1 MLCRMSRIFNLAL
14 QLAKLFS
21 AIIRKEAITLSSKL
35 FALDIGTRSVVGI
48 ILQEENDHFHVED
61 VLVKEHKE
69 RAMVDGQIHN
79 VMYVAELINGIKH
92 ELEEKHGPLTK
103 VSVAAAGR
111 SLKTE
116 QASVTI
122 NIRNRPIFT
131 EEDISRLELQAV
143 QQAQQQ
149 LLQQK
154 EDAKISHYYCVG
166 YSVLYYRLDG
176 EEIGSLLD
184 QQGDEAQIE
193 VIATFLPRVVVESL
207 IAALKRADLE
217 MEALT
222 LEPIAAINVLIPP
235 TMRRLNVALVDIGA
249 GTSDIAITDK
259 STVVAY
265 GMVPTAGDEI
275 TEALSDHYLLDFPV
289 AENAKRQLQT
299 EEDILI
305 QDILGFDQYF
315 PKDEVLLAITPA
327 VKQLAKSIGEEIL
340 RLNNQ
345 TAPKAVMLVG
355 GGSLTPNLPAELGYI
370 LDLPANRIAVRG
382 IDAIQN
388 LTKEEHIKTS
398 PELVTPIGIAIAAK
412 KMPIQYMSLTV
423 NNQVVRLF
431 ELKEM
436 TVADAFLA
444 ANIRAKQLYG
454 KPGHGLSVH
463 VNGQDIFIP
472 GGHGQPAEI
481 LVNGQQATTKTLIK
495 TGDAIQLIEGQDGQ
509 PATATVRD
517 IVDPA
522 AIKTITIQNT
532 KYVIEPKISV
542 NHTPAS
548 LDTVLNDRDI
558 ITFDIAET
566 IEAAFKITNNW
577 HLLKQFESY
586 TIQVNGQPLYL
597 PEFSSQLLING
608 KAAKLSYAVQD
619 GDVISFQQQALP
631 TIQRI
636 AEQMNLLLE
645 DKITVHFQ
653 NEVLELSKT
662 ANEALVNEVVVSPLS
677 TVANRSS
684 VVFREKDRSRWI
696 YQDVFRFS
704 NWQLPT
710 SFKGNF
716 TILRN
721 GQPASFDMEIFGGD
735 KLEILLEQSPI
746 M

>member
-1 MLCRMSRIFNLAL
+1 M
-14 QLAKLFS
+14 
-21 AIIRKEAITLSSKL
+21 SSKL

-48 ILQEENDHFHVED
+48 ILEENNDHFHVQD
-61 VLVKEHKE
+61 ILVKEHKE

-79 VMYVAELINGIKH
+79 VMYVAELITEIKQQ
-92 ELEEKHGPLTK
+92 LEEKHGPLTK

-116 QASVTI
+116 QASVTL

-149 LLQQK
+149 LLQHK
-154 EDAKISHYYCVG
+154 EDAKTSHYYCVG

-207 IAALKRADLE
+207 IAALKRANLE
-217 MEALT
+217 MDALT

-289 AENAKRQLQT
+289 AEEAKRQLHNA
-299 EEDILI
+299 EEILI
-305 QDILGFDQYF
+305 QDILGFDQYY
-315 PKDEVLLAITPA
+315 PKAEVLTAIEPA
-327 VKQLAKSIGEEIL
+327 VKQLAKAIGEEIL
-340 RLNNQ
+340 RLNNR

-355 GGSLTPNLPAELGYI
+355 GGSLTPNLTTEIGLV
-370 LDLPANRIAVRG
+370 LNLPANRIAVRG
-382 IDAIQN
+382 VDAIQN
-388 LTKEEHIKTS
+388 LTKEEHIKAS

-423 NNQVVRLF
+423 NEQIVRLF

-436 TVADAFLA
+436 TVGDAFLA

-454 KPGHGLSVH
+454 KPGHGLSIS

-472 GGHGQPAEI
+472 GGHGQPAQI
-481 LVNGQQATTKTLIK
+481 LVNGQQASTKTIIK
-495 TGDAIQLIEGQDGQ
+495 TGDAIQLIEGQDGH

-517 IVDPA
+517 IVDQA
-522 AIKTITIQNT
+522 VTKTVTIQEM
-532 KYVIEPKISV
+532 KYVIEPNITV
-542 NHTPAS
+542 NGSPVSMETI
-548 LDTVLNDRDI
+548 LNDRDSI
-558 ITFDIAET
+558 AFELAET
-566 IEAAFKITNNW
+566 VEEIFKATNNTNM
-577 HLLKQFESY
+577 LKQFESY
-586 TIQVNGQPLYL
+586 VIYIDGKPLYV
-597 PEFSSQLLING
+597 PMFCANLLING
-608 KAAKLSYAVQD
+608 KPGKLTYAVQHN
-619 GDVISFQQQALP
+619 DVITFSQPSLP
-631 TIQRI
+631 TVQRI
-636 AEQMNLLLE
+636 ADHLNVLLE
-645 DKITVHFQ
+645 DKIIIHFQ
-653 NEVLELSKT
+653 QELLELKKTTNEVL
-662 ANEALVNEVVVSPLS
+662 VNQVVASPIS
-677 TVANRSS
+677 TVPNGAT
-684 VVFREKDRSRWI
+684 VAILEKDRSPWV

-721 GQPASFDMEIFGGD
+721 GQLATFDTEIFGGD
-735 KLEILLEQSPI
+735 RLEIVLEEAPLSL
-746 M
+746 

>member
-1 MLCRMSRIFNLAL
+1 M
-14 QLAKLFS
+14 
-21 AIIRKEAITLSSKL
+21 SSKL

-48 ILQEENDHFHVED
+48 ILEEDNDHFHVQD
-61 VLVKEHKE
+61 ILVKEHKE

-79 VMYVAELINGIKH
+79 VMYVAELINEIKQ
-92 ELEEKHGPLTK
+92 ELEEKHGPLSK

-149 LLQQK
+149 LLQHK

-207 IAALKRADLE
+207 IAALKRANLE
-217 MEALT
+217 MDALT

-289 AENAKRQLQT
+289 AEEAKRQLHCAD
-299 EEDILI
+299 EILI
-305 QDILGFDQYF
+305 QDILGFDQYY
-315 PKDEVLLAITPA
+315 PKAEVLIAIEPA
-327 VKQLAKSIGEEIL
+327 VKQLAKAIGEEIL
-340 RLNNQ
+340 RLNNK

-355 GGSLTPNLPAELGYI
+355 GGSLTPNLTTEIGLV

-382 IDAIQN
+382 VDAIQN
-388 LTKEEHIKTS
+388 LTKEEHIKAS

-423 NNQVVRLF
+423 NEQIVRLF

-436 TVADAFLA
+436 TVGDAFLA

-454 KPGHGLSVH
+454 KPGHGLSIS

-472 GGHGQPAEI
+472 GGHGQPAQI
-481 LVNGQQATTKTLIK
+481 LVNSQQATTKTIIK
-495 TGDAIQLIEGQDGQ
+495 TGDAIQLIEGQDGH

-517 IVDPA
+517 IVDQA
-522 AIKTITIQNT
+522 VTKTVTIQDT
-532 KYVIEPKISV
+532 KYVIEPTITV
-542 NHTPAS
+542 NGSPVS
-548 LDTVLNDRDI
+548 MDTVLNDRDI
-558 ITFDIAET
+558 IVFEIAET
-566 IEAAFKITNNW
+566 VEDIFKFTNNT
-577 HLLKQFESY
+577 HLLKQFESFVVY
-586 TIQVNGQPLYL
+586 VDGKPLYL
-597 PEFSSQLLING
+597 PAFSSQLLING
-608 KAAKLSYAVQD
+608 KPSKLSYAVQQN
-619 GDVISFQQQALP
+619 DVITFSQPTLP
-631 TIQRI
+631 TVQRI
-636 AEQMNLLLE
+636 ADHMNVLLE
-645 DKITVHFQ
+645 DKIIIHFQ
-653 NEVLELSKT
+653 QELVELKKT
-662 ANEALVNEVVVSPLS
+662 TNDMLVNQAVVSPLS
-677 TVANRSS
+677 TVPNGATIALQ
-684 VVFREKDRSRWI
+684 EKDRSPWI

-704 NWQLPT
+704 TWQLPT
-710 SFKGNF
+710 TFKGHF

-721 GQPASFDMEIFGGD
+721 GQPASFDTEIFGGD
-735 KLEILLEQSPI
+735 QLEIVLEDAPLSL
-746 M
+746 

>member
-1 MLCRMSRIFNLAL
+1 
-14 QLAKLFS
+14 
-21 AIIRKEAITLSSKL
+21 LSSKL

-48 ILQEENDHFHVED
+48 ILEENNDHFHVQD
-61 VLVKEHKE
+61 ILVKEHKE

-79 VMYVAELINGIKH
+79 VMYVAELITEIKQQ
-92 ELEEKHGPLTK
+92 LEEKHGPLSK

-116 QASVTI
+116 QASVTL

-149 LLQQK
+149 LLQHK
-154 EDAKISHYYCVG
+154 EDAKTSHYYCVG

-207 IAALKRADLE
+207 IAALKRANLE
-217 MEALT
+217 MDALT

-289 AENAKRQLQT
+289 AEEAKRQLHSA
-299 EEDILI
+299 EEILI
-305 QDILGFDQYF
+305 QDILGFDQYY
-315 PKDEVLLAITPA
+315 PKTEVLTAIEPA
-327 VKQLAKSIGEEIL
+327 VKQLAKAIGEEIL
-340 RLNNQ
+340 RLNNR

-355 GGSLTPNLPAELGYI
+355 GGSLTPNLTTEIGLV
-370 LDLPANRIAVRG
+370 LNLPANRIAVRG
-382 IDAIQN
+382 VDAIQN
-388 LTKEEHIKTS
+388 LTKEEHIKAS

-423 NNQVVRLF
+423 NEQIVRLF

-436 TVADAFLA
+436 TVGDAFLA

-454 KPGHGLSVH
+454 KPGHGLSIS

-472 GGHGQPAEI
+472 GGHGQPAQI
-481 LVNGQQATTKTLIK
+481 LVNGQQASTKTIIK
-495 TGDAIQLIEGQDGQ
+495 TGDAILLIEGQDGH

-517 IVDPA
+517 IVDQA
-522 AIKTITIQNT
+522 VAKTVTIQEM
-532 KYVIEPKISV
+532 KYVIEPKITV
-542 NHTPAS
+542 NGSPVS
-548 LDTVLNDRDI
+548 MDTVLNDRDSI
-558 ITFDIAET
+558 VFEVAET
-566 IEAAFKITNNW
+566 VEDIFKATNNTNM
-577 HLLKQFESY
+577 LKQFESY
-586 TIQVNGQPLYL
+586 VIYVDGKPLYV
-597 PEFSSQLLING
+597 PTFSANLLING
-608 KAAKLSYAVQD
+608 KPGKLTYAVQHN
-619 GDVISFQQQALP
+619 DVITFSQPSLP
-631 TIQRI
+631 TVQRI
-636 AEQMNLLLE
+636 ADHLNVLLE
-645 DKITVHFQ
+645 DKIIIHFQ
-653 NEVLELSKT
+653 QELLELKKTTNEVL
-662 ANEALVNEVVVSPLS
+662 VNQVVVSPLS
-677 TVANRSS
+677 TVPNGAT
-684 VVFREKDRSRWI
+684 VAILEKDRSPWV

-721 GQPASFDMEIFGGD
+721 GQLATFDTEIFGGD
-735 KLEILLEQSPI
+735 RLEIVLEEAPLSL
-746 M
+746 

>member
-1 MLCRMSRIFNLAL
+1 M
-14 QLAKLFS
+14 
-21 AIIRKEAITLSSKL
+21 SSKL

-48 ILQEENDHFHVED
+48 ILEEDNDHFHVQD
-61 VLVKEHKE
+61 ILVKEHKE

-79 VMYVAELINGIKH
+79 VMYVAELINEIKQ
-92 ELEEKHGPLTK
+92 ELEEKHGPLSK

-149 LLQQK
+149 LLQHK
-154 EDAKISHYYCVG
+154 EDTKTSHYYCVG

-207 IAALKRADLE
+207 IAALKRANLE
-217 MEALT
+217 MDALT

-289 AENAKRQLQT
+289 AEEAKRQLHCSA
-299 EEDILI
+299 EILI
-305 QDILGFDQYF
+305 QDILGFDQYY
-315 PKDEVLLAITPA
+315 PKEEVLSAIEPA
-327 VKQLAKSIGEEIL
+327 VKQLAKAIGEEIL
-340 RLNNQ
+340 RLNNR

-355 GGSLTPNLPAELGYI
+355 GGSLTPNLTTEIGLV

-382 IDAIQN
+382 VDAIQN
-388 LTKEEHIKTS
+388 LTKEAHIKAS

-423 NNQVVRLF
+423 NEQIVRLF

-436 TVADAFLA
+436 TVGDAFLA

-454 KPGHGLSVH
+454 KPGHGLSIS

-472 GGHGQPAEI
+472 GGHGQPAQI
-481 LVNGQQATTKTLIK
+481 LVNGQQSSTKTIIK
-495 TGDAIQLIEGQDGQ
+495 TGDAIQLIEGQDGL
-509 PATATVRD
+509 PATATIRD
-517 IVDPA
+517 IVDQA
-522 AIKTITIQNT
+522 VIKTITIQET
-532 KYVIEPKISV
+532 KYVIEPKITVNGSSV
-542 NHTPAS
+542 SMDA
-548 LDTVLNDRDI
+548 LVNDRDI
-558 ITFDIAET
+558 IAYEIAET
-566 IEAAFKITNNW
+566 VEDVFTSTNNTN
-577 HLLKQFESY
+577 LLKQFESY
-586 TIQVNGQPLYL
+586 VIYVDGKPLYL
-597 PEFSSQLLING
+597 PAFSANLLING
-608 KAAKLSYAVQD
+608 KPGKLSYAVQHND
-619 GDVISFQQQALP
+619 IITFSQPSLP
-631 TIQRI
+631 TVQRI
-636 AEQMNLLLE
+636 ADHMNVLLE
-645 DKITVHFQ
+645 DKIIVHFQ
-653 NEVLELSKT
+653 QELLELKKTTNEVL
-662 ANEALVNEVVVSPLS
+662 VNQAVVSPLS
-677 TVANRSS
+677 TVPNGATVSIQ
-684 VVFREKDRSRWI
+684 EKDRSPWI

-710 SFKGNF
+710 TFKGNF

-721 GQPASFDMEIFGGD
+721 GQPATFDTEIFGGD
-735 KLEILLEQSPI
+735 QLEIVLEEAPLSL
-746 M
+746 

>member
-1 MLCRMSRIFNLAL
+1 M
-14 QLAKLFS
+14 
-21 AIIRKEAITLSSKL
+21 SSKL

-48 ILQEENDHFHVED
+48 ILEEDNDHFHVQD
-61 VLVKEHKE
+61 ILVKEHKE

-79 VMYVAELINGIKH
+79 VMYVAELINEIKQ
-92 ELEEKHGPLTK
+92 ELEEKHGPLSK

-149 LLQQK
+149 LLQHK
-154 EDAKISHYYCVG
+154 EDTKTSHYYCVG

-207 IAALKRADLE
+207 IAALKRANLE
-217 MEALT
+217 MDALT

-289 AENAKRQLQT
+289 AEEAKRQLHCS
-299 EEDILI
+299 EEILI
-305 QDILGFDQYF
+305 QDILGFDQYY
-315 PKDEVLLAITPA
+315 PKEEVLSAIEPA
-327 VKQLAKSIGEEIL
+327 VKQLAKAIGEEIL
-340 RLNNQ
+340 RLNNR

-355 GGSLTPNLPAELGYI
+355 GGSLTPNLTTEIGLV

-382 IDAIQN
+382 VDAIQN
-388 LTKEEHIKTS
+388 LTKEAHIKAS

-423 NNQVVRLF
+423 NEQIVRLF

-436 TVADAFLA
+436 TVGDAFLA

-454 KPGHGLSVH
+454 KPGHGLSIS

-472 GGHGQPAEI
+472 GGHGQPAQI
-481 LVNGQQATTKTLIK
+481 LVNGQQSSTKTIIK
-495 TGDAIQLIEGQDGQ
+495 TGDAIQLIEGQDGL
-509 PATATVRD
+509 PATATIRD
-517 IVDPA
+517 IVDQA
-522 AIKTITIQNT
+522 VIKTITIQGT
-532 KYVIEPKISV
+532 KYVIEPKITVNGSSV
-542 NHTPAS
+542 SMDA
-548 LDTVLNDRDI
+548 LVNDRDI
-558 ITFDIAET
+558 IAYEIAET
-566 IEAAFKITNNW
+566 VEDVFTSTNNTN
-577 HLLKQFESY
+577 LLKQFESY
-586 TIQVNGQPLYL
+586 VIYVDGKPLYL
-597 PEFSSQLLING
+597 PAFSANLLING
-608 KAAKLSYAVQD
+608 KPGKLSYAVQHND
-619 GDVISFQQQALP
+619 IITFSQPSLP
-631 TIQRI
+631 TVQKI
-636 AEQMNLLLE
+636 ADHMNVLLE
-645 DKITVHFQ
+645 DKIIVHFQ
-653 NEVLELSKT
+653 QELLELKKTTNEVL
-662 ANEALVNEVVVSPLS
+662 VNQAVVSPLS
-677 TVANRSS
+677 TVPNGATVSIQ
-684 VVFREKDRSRWI
+684 EKDRSPWI

-710 SFKGNF
+710 TFKGNF

-721 GQPASFDMEIFGGD
+721 GQPATFDTEIFGGD
-735 KLEILLEQSPI
+735 QLEIVLEEAPLSL
-746 M
+746 

>member
-1 MLCRMSRIFNLAL
+1 M
-14 QLAKLFS
+14 
-21 AIIRKEAITLSSKL
+21 SSKL

-48 ILQEENDHFHVED
+48 ILEEDNDHFHVQD
-61 VLVKEHKE
+61 ILVKEHKE

-79 VMYVAELINGIKH
+79 VMYVAELINEIKQ
-92 ELEEKHGPLTK
+92 ELEEKHGPLSK

-143 QQAQQQ
+143 QQAQQR
-149 LLQQK
+149 LLQHK
-154 EDAKISHYYCVG
+154 EDTKTSHYYCVG

-207 IAALKRADLE
+207 IAALKRANLE
-217 MEALT
+217 MDALT

-289 AENAKRQLQT
+289 AEEAKRQLHCS
-299 EEDILI
+299 EEILI
-305 QDILGFDQYF
+305 QDILGFDQYY
-315 PKDEVLLAITPA
+315 PKEEVLSAIEPA
-327 VKQLAKSIGEEIL
+327 VKQLAKAIGEEIL
-340 RLNNQ
+340 RLNNR

-355 GGSLTPNLPAELGYI
+355 GGSLTPNLTTEIGLV

-382 IDAIQN
+382 VDAIQN
-388 LTKEEHIKTS
+388 LTKEAHIKAS

-423 NNQVVRLF
+423 NEQIVRLF

-436 TVADAFLA
+436 TVGDAFLA

-454 KPGHGLSVH
+454 KPGHGLSIS

-472 GGHGQPAEI
+472 GGHGQPAQI
-481 LVNGQQATTKTLIK
+481 LVNGQQSSTKTIIK
-495 TGDAIQLIEGQDGQ
+495 TGDAIQLIEGQDGL
-509 PATATVRD
+509 PATATIRD
-517 IVDPA
+517 IVDQA
-522 AIKTITIQNT
+522 VIKTITIQET
-532 KYVIEPKISV
+532 KYVIEPKITVNGSSV
-542 NHTPAS
+542 SMDA
-548 LDTVLNDRDI
+548 LVNDRDI
-558 ITFDIAET
+558 IAYEIAET
-566 IEAAFKITNNW
+566 VEDVFTLTNNTN
-577 HLLKQFESY
+577 LLKQFESY
-586 TIQVNGQPLYL
+586 VIYVDGKPLYL
-597 PEFSSQLLING
+597 PAFSANLLING
-608 KAAKLSYAVQD
+608 KPGKLSYAVQHND
-619 GDVISFQQQALP
+619 IITFSQPSLP
-631 TIQRI
+631 TVQRI
-636 AEQMNLLLE
+636 ADHMNVLLE
-645 DKITVHFQ
+645 DKIIVHFQ
-653 NEVLELSKT
+653 QELLELKKTTNEVL
-662 ANEALVNEVVVSPLS
+662 VNQAVVSPLS
-677 TVANRSS
+677 TVPNGATVSIQ
-684 VVFREKDRSRWI
+684 EKDRSPWI

-710 SFKGNF
+710 TFKGNF

-721 GQPASFDMEIFGGD
+721 GQPATFDTEIFGGD
-735 KLEILLEQSPI
+735 QLEIVLEEAPLSL
-746 M
+746 

>member
-1 MLCRMSRIFNLAL
+1 M
-14 QLAKLFS
+14 
-21 AIIRKEAITLSSKL
+21 SSKL

-48 ILQEENDHFHVED
+48 ILEEDNDHFHVQD
-61 VLVKEHKE
+61 ILVKEHKE

-79 VMYVAELINGIKH
+79 VMYVAELINEIKQ
-92 ELEEKHGPLTK
+92 ELEEKHGPLSK

-149 LLQQK
+149 LLQHK
-154 EDAKISHYYCVG
+154 EDNKISHYYCVG

-207 IAALKRADLE
+207 IAALKRANLE
-217 MEALT
+217 MDALT

-289 AENAKRQLQT
+289 AEEAKRQLHCAD
-299 EEDILI
+299 EILI
-305 QDILGFDQYF
+305 QDILGFDQYY
-315 PKDEVLLAITPA
+315 PKAEVLIAIEPA
-327 VKQLAKSIGEEIL
+327 VKQLAKAIGEEIL
-340 RLNNQ
+340 RLNNK

-355 GGSLTPNLPAELGYI
+355 GGSLTPNLTTEIGLV

-382 IDAIQN
+382 VDAIQN
-388 LTKEEHIKTS
+388 LTKEEHIKAS

-423 NNQVVRLF
+423 NEQIVRLF

-436 TVADAFLA
+436 TVGDAFLA

-454 KPGHGLSVH
+454 KPGHGLSIS

-472 GGHGQPAEI
+472 GGHGQPAQI
-481 LVNGQQATTKTLIK
+481 LVNGQQATTKTIIK
-495 TGDAIQLIEGQDGQ
+495 TGDAIQLIEGQDGH

-517 IVDPA
+517 IVDQA
-522 AIKTITIQNT
+522 VTKTVTIQET
-532 KYVIEPKISV
+532 KYVIEPTITV
-542 NHTPAS
+542 NGSPVS
-548 LDTVLNDRDI
+548 MDTVLNDRDI
-558 ITFDIAET
+558 IVFEIAET
-566 IEAAFKITNNW
+566 VEDIFKFTNNT
-577 HLLKQFESY
+577 HLLKQFESFVVY
-586 TIQVNGQPLYL
+586 VDGKPLYL
-597 PEFSSQLLING
+597 PAFSAQLLING
-608 KAAKLSYAVQD
+608 KPSKLSYAVQQN
-619 GDVISFQQQALP
+619 DVITFSQPTLP
-631 TIQRI
+631 TVQRI
-636 AEQMNLLLE
+636 ADHMNVLLE
-645 DKITVHFQ
+645 DKIIIHFQ
-653 NEVLELSKT
+653 QELVELKKT
-662 ANEALVNEVVVSPLS
+662 TNDMLVNQAVVSPLS
-677 TVANRSS
+677 TVPNGATIAIQ
-684 VVFREKDRSRWI
+684 EKDRSPWI

-704 NWQLPT
+704 TWQLPT
-710 SFKGNF
+710 TFKGHF

-721 GQPASFDMEIFGGD
+721 GQPASFDTEIFGGD
-735 KLEILLEQSPI
+735 QLEIVLEDAPLSL
-746 M
+746 